1 MGHSTD
7 KLLQETSPGEYN
19 FNHAKPPINPITN
32 EPVSMWYKPNETWGS
47 VFGDLAASYEEC
59 HANLV
64 AIYLGG
70 EKDLLSI
77 FGHAS
82 DQEAEDV
89 L

>member
-1 MGHSTD
+1 
-7 KLLQETSPGEYN
+7 
-19 FNHAKPPINPITN
+19 
-32 EPVSMWYKPNETWGS
+32 MWYKPNETWGS